1 MEIEGQLN
9 PDERRLLTEAIR
21 TASEKVNAVLEVGT
35 WLGGGSTIHIL
46 RALEEND
53 HGHLWGIEADESIYK
68 RMINNIRAAGPEA
81 IGRFTP
87 LFGLSQDVIPRWI
100 AEKGQDFQI
109 DLAFLDGGNNPL
121 EQIIEFRLIDPF
133 MPVGGTLMTHDA
145 KLRKGKWLVPYVS
158 RLDNWESKLHDVSA
172 EGLFFGKKIAALPS
186 PNSLRS
192 ARLHLLRMRCEPA
205 ELAAA
210 LLPARICGVV
220 LALLPRHLSLKLG
233 EGRA

>member
-1 MEIEGQLN
+1 
-9 PDERRLLTEAIR
+9 
-21 TASEKVNAVLEVGT
+21 
-35 WLGGGSTIHIL
+35 
-46 RALEEND
+46 
-53 HGHLWGIEADESIYK
+53 
-68 RMINNIRAAGPEA
+68 MINNIRAVGPEA

-87 LFGLSQDVIPRWI
+87 LFGLSRDVIPRWL
-100 AEKGQDFQI
+100 AEKGRDFQI

-133 MPVGGTLMTHDA
+133 IPVGGTLITHDA

-158 RLDNWESKLHDVSA
+158 RLDNWESKLHDVSG
-172 EGLFFGKKIAALPS
+172 EGLFFAKKIAALPS